1 MEKKDRG
8 DAAHVLLLPYP
19 SQGHINPMLQ
29 FAKRLAS
36 KGLRA
41 TLATTHFIA
50 KSFKVESGS
59 VGVESISDGCDD
71 GGFAEVASVQD
82 YLERL
87 EDVGSRTLAELIE
100 KLASSKHPI
109 TCLVYDTFLPWALG
123 VAARQGLT
131 KAAFSTQSCAV
142 GDVYYHAYHRQLSIP
157 VEGPTLS
164 LPKLPPLGIPDL
176 PSFVCDCAIYPAYL
190 ALVLNQFSNLE
201 KADWVLFNTFS
212 NLEPEVVNWF
222 ESLYPMKAIG
232 PTVPSM
238 YLDKRVRED
247 NDYGLSLYNPDS
259 RACIKWLDERAN
271 GSVIYVSFGSMVALA
286 GEQMVELTWALKAC
300 KHHFLLVV
308 RASEEHKLPD
318 KYIEETA
325 NKGLVV
331 TWSPQLEVLAH
342 QALGCFVTH
351 CGWNS
356 TVEALSLGVPMV
368 AMPQWT
374 DQTTNAK
381 YVEDVWKVGVRV
393 KADEKGLVS
402 RGEIEVCIKEVME
415 GERAEEI
422 KRNAC
427 KWKEIARG
435 SVDEGGSSDKNI
447 DQFVASIVSK

>member
-201 KADWVLFNTFS
+201 KADWVLFNTFDK
-212 NLEPEVVNWF
+212 LEVEEVNWF
-222 ESLYPMKAIG
+222 EGLYPVKTIG

-238 YLDKRVRED
+238 YLDQRVPED
-247 NDYGLSLYNPDS
+247 YDYGLDLYKPDS
-259 RACIKWLDERAN
+259 RDCMTWLDDKAN
-271 GSVIYVSFGSMVALA
+271 GSVIYISVGSMAALGA
-286 GEQMVELTWALKAC
+286 EQMVELAWALKVC
-300 KHHFLLVV
+300 SHHFLWVV
-308 RASEEHKLPD
+308 RASEQHKLPEKFID
-318 KYIEETA
+318 ETA
-325 NKGLVV
+325 QKGLMM
-331 TWSPQLEVLAH
+331 TWCPQLEVLAH

-368 AMPQWT
+368 AIPQWT
-374 DQTTNAK
+374 DQPTNAK
-381 YVEDVWKVGVRV
+381 YVEDVWRVGVRV
-393 KADEKGLVS
+393 KADEKGFA
-402 RGEIEVCIKEVME
+402 RREEIESCIREVME
-415 GERAEEI
+415 GERAQEI
-422 KRNAC
+422 KNNAC
-427 KWKEIARG
+427 KWKELARET
-435 SVDEGGSSDKNI
+435 VDEGGSSDKNI
-447 DQFVASIVSK
+447 HEFVASIVNK